1 MCIRDSG
8 KEDRHEEEDEM
19 KITMTKTGET
29 LEVNDSYGARLIE
42 QGRAVLSREPK
53 EKEKPA
59 KKTGDA

>member
-1 MCIRDSG
+1 
-8 KEDRHEEEDEM
+8 M

-42 QGRAVLSREPK
+42 QGRAVMSREPK
-53 EKEKPA
+53 EQEKPA